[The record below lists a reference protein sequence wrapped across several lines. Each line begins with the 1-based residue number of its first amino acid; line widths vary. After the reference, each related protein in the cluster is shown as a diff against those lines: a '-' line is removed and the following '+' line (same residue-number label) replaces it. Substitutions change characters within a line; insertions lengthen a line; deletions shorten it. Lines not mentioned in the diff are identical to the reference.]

1 MTATLPA
8 TPTTRADIL
17 AYLGTE
23 EIPLRYLDTGEIVL
37 RVSEDGTNARVEVWD
52 DNSPAAPVAVVP
64 VMIGL
69 VTP

>member
-1 MTATLPA
+1 MTATLPS